1 MCRPRKEISIAE
13 ASYYAPNYYNEW
25 LIYALTIALK
35 QKAIQCAANGLAAWR
50 YRYRHAPHSFSCGW
64 RFTRILLVAEFLA
77 LGLCSLPPPAAA
89 VRRDWARRIFS
100 HVKLLLSYP
109 LIQEPTMS
117 SPPDFSKEDL
127 KGTPAEF
134 APGAWVLGHAH
145 FAGGAIVQK
154 LMF

>member
-1 MCRPRKEISIAE
+1 MRG
-13 ASYYAPNYYNEW
+13 EW
-25 LIYALTIALK
+25 LG
-35 QKAIQCAANGLAAWR
+35 GLAVSVPPCSALIFMR
-50 YRYRHAPHSFSCGW
+50 MEIYPHTFSRG
-64 RFTRILLVAEFLA
+64 VLA

-117 SPPDFSKEDL
+117 SPPDFNKEDL